1 MLLLV
6 AWLFFSTYAACQATS
21 LDLQSLRGVFGS
33 IAQVLIRQQALQQ
46 QAQQSPAEDAPGA
59 DQTDGH

>member
-33 IAQVLIRQQALQQ
+33 IAQVLIRQQPLQQ
-46 QAQQSPAEDAPGA
+46 QAQ
-59 DQTDGH
+59 